1 LGPFCS
7 LFSCNKHS
15 FFSACGQGRYQPNEG
30 TTECLNCIPGRY
42 QTNEKQSECI
52 DCEVGRASDAV
63 AHDSECG
70 DCTPGTKQP
79 KKGRT
84 SCLDCIPGR
93 HQPNAGTEE
102 CIKCKKDT
110 YAGKAKQISC
120 SDCAVGRLTS
130 GTNSVSCISC
140 GAGTYG
146 VGCQKCP
153 IGWYRGAGDPDLT
166 KCLQCDKGETTVIGA
181 ASCSGCDVGMY
192 GAAPG
197 TCSDCPAGRYQDAK
211 RQEVCKDCPVNT
223 WSKEIKK
230 SSVADCQD
238 CHKQERTTGAL
249 TGAHNS
255 SFCLCKRGVV
265 DEKFDGFYQTSKNTN
280 NTCVPCP
287 SGADC
292 TADDGISL
300 LLLVAKTGYWRPDPN
315 SDVFSACL
323 QGYKGMDGEKL
334 AEQRCCPP
342 GQCPKNGSLT
352 NGTMFTN
359 PDEQCKLGYGGAL
372 CLVCTENYVMV
383 AGECIECAG
392 KST

>member
-1 LGPFCS
+1 
-7 LFSCNKHS
+7 
-15 FFSACGQGRYQPNEG
+15 
-30 TTECLNCIPGRY
+30 
-42 QTNEKQSECI
+42 
-52 DCEVGRASDAV
+52 
-63 AHDSECG
+63 
-70 DCTPGTKQP
+70 
-79 KKGRT
+79 T

-197 TCSDCPAGRYQDAK
+197 QCSDCPAGRYQDAK
-211 RQEVCKDCPVNT
+211 SRKDCKDCPVNT

-265 DEKFDGFYQTSKNTN
+265 DEKFDGFYQTSKQTN

-300 LLLVAKTGYWRPDPN
+300 VLLVAKTGYWRPDPT

-334 AEQRCCPP
+334 AADRCCPP
-342 GQCPKNGSLT
+342 GQC

-383 AGECIECAG
+383 G
-392 KST
+392 

>member
-1 LGPFCS
+1 MFFLQPGKFQDENGYPACKDCAKNY
-7 LFSCNKHS
+7 FSNVS
-15 FFSACGQGRYQPNEG
+15 
-30 TTECLNCIPGRY
+30 
-42 QTNEKQSECI
+42 
-52 DCEVGRASDAV
+52 
-63 AHDSECG
+63 
-70 DCTPGTKQP
+70 
-79 KKGRT
+79 T
-84 SCLDCIPGR
+84 SSTCYK
-93 HQPNAGTEE
+93 
-102 CIKCKKDT
+102 CIKGT
-110 YAGKAKQISC
+110 Y
-120 SDCAVGRLTS
+120 TS
-130 GTNSVSCISC
+130 GTGKASCTRC
-140 GAGTYG
+140 AAGKYGATTLTGTLL
-146 VGCQKCP
+146 CSNCP
-153 IGWYRGAGDPDLT
+153 QGWKRGDGDNELT
-166 KCLQCDKGETTVIGA
+166 KCIQCLRGETTTKKGST
-181 ASCSGCDVGMY
+181 SCSECNVGMY

-211 RQEVCKDCPVNT
+211 RQKVCKDCPVNT
-223 WSKEIKK
+223 WSKEIRK
-230 SSVADCQD
+230 SSLADCQD

-265 DEKFDGFYQTSKNTN
+265 DEKFDGFYQTSKQTN

-300 LLLVAKTGYWRPDPN
+300 VLLVAKTGYWRPDPT
-315 SDVFSACL
+315 SDVFSSCL

-342 GQCPKNGSLT
+342 GQCPNNGSLT

-359 PDEQCKLGYGGAL
+359 PDEQCKMGYGGAL

-383 AGECIECAG
+383 GGECIECAG